1 MSPCLYNDMKGG
13 ADMAQINSIAE
24 NIKCLVRGLF
34 EDKQAAKELD
44 DSIQKDSAE
53 LKKWMSEKKSDEMM
67 VDDIQVTYK
76 PQVRSTMDEGKT
88 LEILHELADN
98 AKLDEERELIL
109 GCIHTKEYVD
119 ETELENLIYNDV
131 VSKESLEPAM
141 LTKTI
146 FVLNLRR
153 SRKKG

>member
-1 MSPCLYNDMKGG
+1 MYRGIVIVLCLIL
-13 ADMAQINSIAE
+13 INSILTVI
-24 NIKCLVRGLF
+24 N
-34 EDKQAAKELD
+34 
-44 DSIQKDSAE
+44 DSTIGNQTLSTMPKI
-53 LKKWMSEKKSDEMM
+53 MF
-67 VDDIQVTYK
+67 TYK

-88 LEILHELADN
+88 LEILKALAEQ
-98 AKLDEERELIL
+98 ATTDEAREQIL
-109 GCIHTKEYVD
+109 GCIHTREYVD

-153 SRKKG
+153 SRKKQ

>member
-1 MSPCLYNDMKGG
+1 
-13 ADMAQINSIAE
+13 MAQINSIAE

-34 EDKQAAKELD
+34 EDKQAAKELE
-44 DSIQKDSAE
+44 DSIQKDSTE
-53 LKKWMSEKKSDEMM
+53 LKKWMGEKKADEMM

-88 LEILHELADN
+88 LEILHALAD
-98 AKLDEERELIL
+98 AARTDAEREQIL
-109 GCIHTKEYVD
+109 GCIHIKEYVD
-119 ETELENLIYNDV
+119 EIELENLIYNDV

-153 SRKKG
+153 SRKKD

>member
-1 MSPCLYNDMKGG
+1 
-13 ADMAQINSIAE
+13 MAQVAD
-24 NIKCLVRGLF
+24 NIKRLVRGLF

-53 LKKWMSEKKSDEMM
+53 LKSWMSSRKADEMM

-88 LEILHELADN
+88 LEILKALAEQ
-98 AKLDEERELIL
+98 ATTDEAREQIL
-109 GCIHTKEYVD
+109 GCIHTREYVD

-153 SRKKG
+153 SRKKQ

>member
-1 MSPCLYNDMKGG
+1 MALV
-13 ADMAQINSIAE
+13 AD
-24 NIKCLVRGLF
+24 NIKRLVRGLF

-53 LKKWMSEKKSDEMM
+53 LKKWMSERQADEMT

-76 PQVRSTMDEGKT
+76 PQIRSTMDEGVT
-88 LEILHELADN
+88 LRILHRLAEQ
-98 AKLDEERELIL
+98 ATSDEVREKIL
-109 GCIHTKEYVD
+109 GCIHVREFVD
-119 ETELENLIYNDV
+119 EAALEDLIYNDIV
-131 VSKESLEPAM
+131 AKEDLEPAM

-153 SRKKG
+153 SRKKD

>member
-1 MSPCLYNDMKGG
+1 MALV
-13 ADMAQINSIAE
+13 AD
-24 NIKCLVRGLF
+24 NIKRLVRGLF

-53 LKKWMSEKKSDEMM
+53 LKKWMSARQADEMT

-76 PQVRSTMDEGKT
+76 PQIRSTMDEGKT
-88 LEILHELADN
+88 LDILHALADQ
-98 AKLDEERELIL
+98 AKTDEIRHQIL

-131 VSKESLEPAM
+131 VSKQDLEPAM
-141 LTKTI
+141 LTKTV
-146 FVLNLRR
+146 FVLNMRR
-153 SRKKG
+153 SRKKD

>member
-1 MSPCLYNDMKGG
+1 MEFWYNDMEGG
-13 ADMAQINSIAE
+13 ADMAQINE
-24 NIKCLVRGLF
+24 KIKSLVRGLF

-53 LKKWMSEKKSDEMM
+53 LKKWMGDRKHSEMM
-67 VDDIQVTYK
+67 VDDIKVTYQ
-76 PQVRSTMDEGKT
+76 PQVRSTMDEGKV
-88 LEILHELADN
+88 LEIIKALA
-98 AKLDEERELIL
+98 AQASTEEQREQIL

-119 ETELENLIYNDV
+119 EAELENLIYNEQV
-131 VSKESLEPAM
+131 PKEALEPAM

-153 SRKKG
+153 SRKKD

>member
-1 MSPCLYNDMKGG
+1 MALV
-13 ADMAQINSIAE
+13 AD
-24 NIKCLVRGLF
+24 NIKRLVRGLF

-53 LKKWMSEKKSDEMM
+53 LKKWMSARQADEMT

-76 PQVRSTMDEGKT
+76 PQIRSTMDEGKT
-88 LEILHELADN
+88 LAIIHALAEQADT
-98 AKLDEERELIL
+98 EEKRQQIL
-109 GCIHTKEYVD
+109 GCVHTKEYID

-131 VSKESLEPAM
+131 VSKEDLEPAM

-153 SRKKG
+153 SRKKE

>member
-1 MSPCLYNDMKGG
+1 
-13 ADMAQINSIAE
+13 MAQINSIAE

>member
-1 MSPCLYNDMKGG
+1 
-13 ADMAQINSIAE
+13 MALVAE
-24 NIKCLVRGLF
+24 NIKRLVRGLF
-34 EDKQAAKELD
+34 EDKQAAKELE

-53 LKKWMSEKKSDEMM
+53 LKQWMSSKKADEMT

-76 PQVRSTMDEGKT
+76 PQVRSTMDEGKI
-88 LEILHELADN
+88 LEILHALAEQ
-98 AKLDEERELIL
+98 AQTEEQREQIL

-119 ETELENLIYNDV
+119 EQALENLIYNDV
-131 VSKESLEPAM
+131 VAKEDLEPAM